1 MRSRWAGL
9 AVLVLPVFLVSMDV
23 SVLFLAIP
31 KLSDSLQPSATEQLW
46 ILDIYGFLI
55 AGLLITMG
63 NLGDRLGRRRLLL
76 LGATLFGV
84 ASVVA
89 AFAPDPAVLIGA
101 RALMGVGGATLM
113 PSSLSLISN
122 MFTNA
127 RERGTAIG
135 IWTAAFAGG
144 MAVGPV
150 IGGFLLHHYWWGS
163 VFLINVPVL
172 VILLALGPF
181 ILPEFRSGT
190 KAPFDILGVLLSLAA
205 IFPLVYA
212 VKHVAAEGADATFW
226 ATAAFGAVAMAVF
239 IRHEL
244 RVEHPLLDLSMF
256 RNVAFSSA
264 ITAAL
269 VGMMATSA
277 VAYLAGI
284 YLQTV
289 LGKDVLMAAYLGL
302 PAAMVIAILC
312 MQSAPLTRL
321 IGVRWTFVTALAVAA
336 LGTGLMV
343 FVGTSQGVGIY
354 IAASVI
360 AGIGDGILYALVS
373 EVAVTSVPAERAG
386 AATGISETS
395 FELGTA
401 LGLAL
406 LGSLATVVFRQGGPG
421 FSDTLGETVDHAKT
435 LDPAAATTLIAA
447 AKDAFVSGVHV
458 ASGTAAALLAVMAVV
473 CAFALRPKATEPA
486 AAEPVECA
494 VAAS

>member
-9 AVLVLPVFLVSMDV
+9 AVLVLPVFLVSMDI

-31 KLSDSLQPSATEQLW
+31 KLSDSLQPSAAEQLW

-84 ASVVA
+84 ASVIA
-89 AFAPDPAVLIGA
+89 AFAPNPEVLIGA
-101 RALMGVGGATLM
+101 RALMGLGGATLM

-122 MFTNA
+122 MFSDA

-135 IWTAAFAGG
+135 VWTAAFAGG
-144 MAVGPV
+144 TAIGPV
-150 IGGFLLHHYWWGS
+150 VGGILLNHFWWGS

-172 VILLALGPF
+172 VILLAVGPLL
-181 ILPEFRSGT
+181 LPEFRSGT
-190 KAPFDILGVLLSLAA
+190 KAPFDVLGVVLSLAA

-212 VKHVAAEGADATFW
+212 VKHVAADGLDATFW
-226 ATAAFGAVAMAVF
+226 ITAVFGSIAMVLF

-269 VGMMATSA
+269 VGMMGTSA

-289 LGKDVLMAAYLGL
+289 LGKDVLIAAYFGL
-302 PAAMVIAILC
+302 PAAMVIAVVC
-312 MQSAPLTRL
+312 MQSAPLSRL

-336 LGTGLMV
+336 LGTGLMI
-343 FVGTSQGVGIY
+343 FVGTSQGAWVY
-354 IAASVI
+354 VAASVI

-373 EVAVTSVPAERAG
+373 EVAVTSVPPERAG

-406 LGSLATVVFRQGGPG
+406 LGSLATVVFRQGGSG

-435 LDPAAATTLIAA
+435 LDPAAATALIAD

-458 ASGTAAALLAVMAVV
+458 ASGTAAALLAAMAVV
-473 CAFALRPKATEPA
+473 CAFALRPKATA
-486 AAEPVECA
+486 QQTAEPVECE
-494 VAAS
+494 V